1 MWVLVTRGVSLTYTP
16 RHRISTGSQ
25 DALSETKN
33 KLSSIPAYF
42 SLHFHHLKSMKVIN
56 VPQGVVST
64 SQQSASYVDD

>member
-25 DALSETKN
+25 DTLSETKN

-42 SLHFHHLKSMKVIN
+42 SLHFHHLKVIN
-56 VPQGVVST
+56 VPRGVVST